1 MTEIYDAAKLSL
13 GSDGFSAFRYLSA
26 VNSLL
31 SNPVSTS
38 LGRDLTIRALD
49 ARDKFTGHA
58 GILRNM
64 VRKAGLFPY
73 LKKEFS
79 ELSQGD
85 RIALDVYRTPFSED
99 FVFHSMQFRI
109 FDLLKAGRN
118 VVLSAPTSMG
128 KSAIVDSLLGLGRF
142 NRVVLVVPTV
152 ALADETRRRLQER
165 FGEVYQIIHHSS
177 QECRSERV
185 VYVLTQERVN
195 ERDDIKAIDL
205 FVIDEFYKLAFQQLK
220 NGTTDYKD
228 ERVIEL
234 NIALSKLLKVS
245 KQFYLTGPFINSI
258 RGLTELGYE
267 HTFISAD
274 FNTVAVDVQTFG
286 VDANDEE
293 GKLEMLATIAPQC
306 KGATIIYCKSS
317 SVAGKVARQLVRLGY
332 GQPFQSEHID
342 WVAEEF
348 DPEWDYTYA
357 LRNGIGLHFGGL
369 PRALQQYTAD
379 RFNAGD
385 LRFLL
390 CTATIIEGVN
400 TVAKNVVIYDNRNG
414 TRGIDKFTH
423 GNIKGRAGRMGIH
436 FVGKVFC
443 LEDVP
448 EDNLNQEVDVPLGIQ
463 DEDTPLN
470 LLASAQPDHLFEYSQ
485 DRFEAAFAQ
494 DRFSIDLVKKHS
506 YFRMEQFEQLYSMV
520 EMLSED
526 DFESLV
532 FHWSPAPG
540 FLTTLATICSKLV
553 PRAFSTNGLQTK
565 TPDNI
570 LAKLT
575 NYQRAESYSDYL
587 KGQIEYTKQ
596 RIKDDE
602 KRVRTGQKRNKADEK
617 LTLSSGLNN
626 DLKLVSN
633 TFGYTIPKVLGLLE
647 DVVRLHAT
655 KKGIRSKIDYSYV
668 RMGFESLHLPP
679 GVNALEEI
687 GIPIQTLHRIS
698 ELLEFPEGAGVDE
711 LADHLRQNE
720 QAWEFMGFV
729 DQSFVRRALGGV

>member
-1 MTEIYDAAKLSL
+1 MTEVYDAAKMSL
-13 GSDGFSAFRYLSA
+13 GSDGFSAFRYLAA

-49 ARDKFTGHA
+49 EREKFIDHV

-79 ELSQGD
+79 ELSHGD
-85 RIALDVYRTPFSED
+85 RVALDVYRTPFSED
-99 FVFHSMQFRI
+99 YVFHSMQFRI
-109 FDLLKAGRN
+109 FDLLKGGRN

-152 ALADETRRRLQER
+152 ALADETRRRLQDR

-177 QECRSERV
+177 QECRSDRV

-220 NGTTDYKD
+220 SGSTDFND

-245 KQFYLTGPFINSI
+245 KQFYLTGPFVNSI
-258 RGLTELGYE
+258 RGLTELGYD

-286 VDANDEE
+286 VDANDDE
-293 GKLEMLATIAPQC
+293 GKLAMLATIAPQC
-306 KGATIIYCKSS
+306 EGATIIYCKSS
-317 SVAGKVARQLVRLGY
+317 GVAGKVARELVRLGY
-332 GQPFQSEHID
+332 GLPFHSEHIG
-342 WVAEEF
+342 WVAREF

-379 RFNAGD
+379 RFNAGE

-414 TRGIDKFTH
+414 SRGIDKFTH

-463 DEDTPLN
+463 DADTPLN
-470 LLASAQPDHLFEYSQ
+470 LLASAQPSHLSEYSQ
-485 DRFEAAFAQ
+485 DRFEAAFSQ

-506 YFRMEQFEQLYSMV
+506 FFRMEQFEQLYSMV
-520 EMLSED
+520 EMLDED
-526 DFESLV
+526 EFESLL

-540 FLTTLATICSKLV
+540 FLTTLAKISSKLV
-553 PRAFSTNGLQTK
+553 PKAFSTNGLQTK

-575 NYQRAESYSDYL
+575 NYQKAESYSAYL

-596 RIKDDE
+596 RIRDDE
-602 KRVRTGQKRNKADEK
+602 ERVRTGQKRIKADEK
-617 LTLSSGLNN
+617 LTLSTGLNN

-647 DVVRLHAT
+647 DVVRLHAL
-655 KKGIRSKIDYSYV
+655 KKGIRSTIDYSNV
-668 RMGFESLHLPP
+668 RIKFENLHLPP

-687 GIPIQTLHRIS
+687 GIPIQTLHH
-698 ELLEFPEGAGVDE
+698 V
-711 LADHLRQNE
+711 
-720 QAWEFMGFV
+720 
-729 DQSFVRRALGGV
+729 

>member
-1 MTEIYDAAKLSL
+1 MTEIYDAAKRSL
-13 GSDGFSAFRYLSA
+13 DGDGFSAFRYLST

-49 ARDKFTGHA
+49 AREKFIDHA
-58 GILRNM
+58 AILRNM

-79 ELSQGD
+79 DLSQGD

-99 FVFHSMQFRI
+99 YVFHSMQFRI
-109 FDLLKAGRN
+109 FDLLKDGRN

-128 KSAIVDSLLGLGRF
+128 KSAIVDSLLGLGRLK
-142 NRVVLVVPTV
+142 RVVLVVPTV

-177 QECRSERV
+177 QECRSEWV

-195 ERDDIKAIDL
+195 EREDIKDIDL

-220 NGTTDYKD
+220 NGSTDFKD

-245 KQFYLTGPFINSI
+245 KQFYLTGPFVNSI
-258 RGLTELGYE
+258 RGLTELGHD

-286 VDANDEE
+286 VSPDDDV
-293 GKLEMLATIAPQC
+293 GKLKMLATIAPQC
-306 KGATIIYCKSS
+306 KGATIVYCKSS
-317 SVAGKVARQLVRLGY
+317 KVAGKVARELVRLGY
-332 GQPFQSEHID
+332 GQRFHSEHID

-390 CTATIIEGVN
+390 CTSTIIEGVN
-400 TVAKNVVIYDNRNG
+400 TIAKNVVIYDNRNG
-414 TRGIDKFTH
+414 TRAIDKFTH

-448 EDNLNQEVDVPLGIQ
+448 QDNLNQEIDVPLGIQ

-470 LLASAQPDHLFEYSQ
+470 LLASAQPDHLTEFSQ
-485 DRFEAAFAQ
+485 GRFETAFSQ

-520 EMLSED
+520 EMLTESE
-526 DFESLV
+526 FESLV
-532 FHWSPAPG
+532 FHWSPATG
-540 FLTTLATICSKLV
+540 FLKTLASISSKLV
-553 PRAFSTNGLQTK
+553 PKAFTANGLQTK
-565 TPDNI
+565 YPDKI

-575 NYQRAESYSDYL
+575 SYQKAESYSAFL
-587 KGQIEYTKQ
+587 KDQINYTKQ
-596 RIKDDE
+596 RIRDDE
-602 KRVRTGQKRNKADEK
+602 DVN
-617 LTLSSGLNN
+617 LSASLNN

-647 DVVRLHAT
+647 DVVRLHAI
-655 KKGIRSKIDYSYV
+655 KKGIRTKIDYSHV
-668 RMGFESLHLPP
+668 RMAFENLHLPS

-687 GIPIQTLHRIS
+687 GIPIQTLHRMS
-698 ELLEFPEGAGVDE
+698 ELLDFPEGAGVDE
-711 LADHLRQNE
+711 LADYLRQSE
-720 QAWEFMGFV
+720 QAWEFMGAV
-729 DQSFVRRALGGV
+729 DKSFVRRALGAA